1 MYHFV
6 FCHVL
11 KRYTQQKSF
20 DFYLRFT
27 GKLDVKVDG
36 PTKTDLTRKD
46 HGDKC
51 DISFLPMTPGIYN
64 IIVKYNGKEM
74 KGSPFV
80 SKVSGIQLLH
90 KILKLPVPLQQRI
103 ASANNTNIRYFILQG
118 DVFKETYSYLCFR
131 QQDLLY
137 HSCNKFD

>member
-1 MYHFV
+1 MYTVSFLALP
-6 FCHVL
+6 CYKTIYNL
-11 KRYTQQKSF
+11 KRIIIC
-20 DFYLRFT
+20 FYLRFT

-36 PTKTDLTRKD
+36 PTKTDITRKD

-80 SKVSGIQLLH
+80 SKVSGI
-90 KILKLPVPLQQRI
+90 
-103 ASANNTNIRYFILQG
+103 
-118 DVFKETYSYLCFR
+118 
-131 QQDLLY
+131 
-137 HSCNKFD
+137 